1 MQHADFQTSQV
12 GPFLIQLQNKTC
24 FGPRWPS
31 CSARAPPKKGITC
44 QPTATNQSVIVI
56 PKKRHQQQ
64 LDRLQETAP
73 PLLHLQQV
81 NRLISLQSVIKCSE
95 SGWMIPL
102 SPSPHTA
109 RRWDMT
115 SPDSMVRLNDVR
127 LNACVV
133 EHALSMFNSAADGV
147 SNHLTKK
154 KPRAACPSVGR
165 RP

>member
-1 MQHADFQTSQV
+1 
-12 GPFLIQLQNKTC
+12 
-24 FGPRWPS
+24 
-31 CSARAPPKKGITC
+31 
-44 QPTATNQSVIVI
+44 
-56 PKKRHQQQ
+56 
-64 LDRLQETAP
+64 
-73 PLLHLQQV
+73 
-81 NRLISLQSVIKCSE
+81 
-95 SGWMIPL
+95 
-102 SPSPHTA
+102 
-109 RRWDMT
+109 MT